1 MPKRILNFWED
12 DRGLTIFLGF
22 LAVYVFVFLPIA
34 RPGGILD
41 IISNIGLSI
50 ILAGGLLGMT
60 RRKAVRYLIVAFV
73 VLFLVTDLLGA
84 FLAGGVLDIIDRIF
98 TIIFGVALLA
108 VIMWQVYKSGPVT
121 GHRIRGAIAGYLLLS
136 VIFSLIYSF
145 IYFIN
150 PNSFHF
156 ATTSGFLKQDFFYFS
171 VVSLTTLG
179 FGDITPIT
187 PLARSFVMVEAFTG
201 QLYPAILIARLVS
214 LAVDTRGAGERQ

>member
-1 MPKRILNFWED
+1 M
-12 DRGLTIFLGF
+12 
-22 LAVYVFVFLPIA
+22 
-34 RPGGILD
+34 
-41 IISNIGLSI
+41 
-50 ILAGGLLGMT
+50 GMT
-60 RRKAVRYLIVAFV
+60 RRKVVRYLIVAFV

-84 FLAGGVLDIIDRIF
+84 FLGGGVLDIVDRIF

-108 VIMWQVYKSGPVT
+108 VILWQVYKAGPVT

-156 ATTSGFLKQDFFYFS
+156 ATTSGFLRQDFFYFS

-214 LAVDTRGAGERQ
+214 LAVDTRGAGERP

>member
-12 DRGLTIFLGF
+12 DRGLTLFLAF
-22 LAVYVFVFLPIA
+22 LAVYLFVFLPVA

-41 IISNIGLSI
+41 IVSNIGLSL

-60 RRKAVRYLIVAFV
+60 RRKSVRFLIGAFI
-73 VLFLVTDLLGA
+73 VLFLITDWLGA
-84 FLAGGVLDIIDRIF
+84 FRGGGMLETVDRIF
-98 TIIFGVALLA
+98 TILFGTALLV
-108 VIMWQVYKSGPVT
+108 VILLQVYKSGPVT
-121 GHRIRGAIAGYLLLS
+121 GHRVRGAIAGYLLLA

-145 IYFIN
+145 IYYFN
-150 PNSFHF
+150 PNSFNF
-156 ATTSGFLKQDFFYFS
+156 PTASNISKQDFFYFS

-187 PLARSFVMVEAFTG
+187 PLARTFVMVEAFTG

-214 LAVDTRGAGERQ
+214 LAVETGKKGEGP